1 MPFDRRAAG
10 RPRVAGNARAAA
22 IGVARPLAIAALSA
36 LGQRRSYASGAPS
49 SAAIVRLAGA
59 FVAKRPVA
67 KEGARIVVDA
77 PAVVRLGPLDGWLH
91 KDLARG
97 TPFVPRAVASP
108 NRREAHAAI
117 RTARGRAAAATPMP
131 RVAGEHWRLRARGRR
146 RVLIAA
152 RRRQRNCW

>member
-22 IGVARPLAIAALSA
+22 IGVARPLAIASLSA
-36 LGQRRSYASGAPS
+36 LGQRRSYARGAPS

-91 KDLARG
+91 KELARG

-117 RTARGRAAAATPMP
+117 RTARGRAGSQAL
-131 RVAGEHWRLRARGRR
+131 VSHHE
-146 RVLIAA
+146 
-152 RRRQRNCW
+152 